1 MFDWKRNNETL
12 VAGIMTVVLVLLV
25 GIRVMASAEGYQ
37 ELTPEQV
44 MAEIKK
50 GKPLVL
56 DVNLKQDYEKKHL
69 PGAKLIQ
76 FGANRLEVMPKDK
89 NKRIIFYCMSE
100 LCNSSHEM
108 ARAAV
113 RENYKN
119 IAVMPSGLN
128 GWVSADFPT
137 E

>member
-1 MFDWKRNNETL
+1 MLNWRRNNETL
-12 VAGIMTVVLVLLV
+12 VAGIMTVVLLLLV
-25 GIRVMASAEGYQ
+25 GIRVMASEGYQ
-37 ELTPEQV
+37 ELSPEQV
-44 MAEIKK
+44 MEEIKN

-56 DVNLKQDYEKKHL
+56 DVNLKQDYQKMHL

-89 NKRIIFYCMSE
+89 KQRIIFYCMSE

-113 RENYKN
+113 RENYRN

-128 GWVSADFPT
+128 GWVKAELPT

>member
-1 MFDWKRNNETL
+1 MLNWRRNNETL
-12 VAGIMTVVLVLLV
+12 VAGILAAVLILLV
-25 GIRVMASAEGYQ
+25 GIRVTAAEGYQ
-37 ELTPEQV
+37 ELSPEQV
-44 MAEIKK
+44 MEEIKT

-89 NKRIIFYCMSE
+89 NQRIIFYCMSE

-119 IAVMPSGLN
+119 IAIMPSGLN
-128 GWVSADFPT
+128 GWVKADLPT

>member
-1 MFDWKRNNETL
+1 MLEWRRNNETL
-12 VAGIMTVVLVLLV
+12 IAGVMALILVLLV
-25 GIRVMASAEGYQ
+25 GVRVFAAEGYE
-37 ELTPEQV
+37 ELSPEQV
-44 MAEIKK
+44 AQEIKNK
-50 GKPLVL
+50 KPLVL
-56 DVNLKQDYEKKHL
+56 DVNLKEDYAKRHL

-76 FGANRLEVMPKDK
+76 FGANRVKMMPKDK
-89 NKRIIFYCMSE
+89 NQRIIFYCMSE

-119 IAVMPSGLN
+119 VAIMPSGLN
-128 GWVSADFPT
+128 GWVNAGLET

>member
-1 MFDWKRNNETL
+1 MLDWRRNNETL
-12 VAGIMTVVLVLLV
+12 VAGIMAVILVLLV
-25 GIRVMASAEGYQ
+25 GVRVFAAEGYE
-37 ELTPEQV
+37 ELSPAQV
-44 MAEIKK
+44 MQEIKT

-56 DVNLKQDYEKKHL
+56 DVNLKQDYEKRHL

-76 FGANRLEVMPKDK
+76 FGAQRATMMPKDK
-89 NKRIIFYCMSE
+89 NQRIIFYCMSE

-108 ARAAV
+108 ARAAL

-119 IAVMPSGLN
+119 VAIMPSGLN
-128 GWVSADFPT
+128 GWIASDFPT

>member
-1 MFDWKRNNETL
+1 MLEWRRSNQTL
-12 VAGIMTVVLVLLV
+12 VAGILALVLVLLV
-25 GIRVMASAEGYQ
+25 GVRVFASEGYE
-37 ELTPEQV
+37 ELSPEQV
-44 MAEIKK
+44 MQEIKK
-50 GKPLVL
+50 NKPLVL
-56 DVNLKQDYEKKHL
+56 DVNLKEDYEKRHL

-76 FGANRLEVMPKDK
+76 FGSNRLQVMPKDK
-89 NKRIIFYCMSE
+89 NQRIIFYCMSE

-113 RENYKN
+113 REKYKN

-128 GWVSADFPT
+128 GWLSSNLPT

>member
-1 MFDWKRNNETL
+1 MMDWRRNNETL
-12 VAGIMTVVLVLLV
+12 VAGIMTAVLILLV
-25 GIRVMASAEGYQ
+25 GIRVLASEGYQ

-44 MAEIKK
+44 MEEIKTK
-50 GKPLVL
+50 KPLVL

-89 NKRIIFYCMSE
+89 NQRIIFYCMSE

-113 RENYKN
+113 REKYTN
-119 IAVMPSGLN
+119 IAIMPSGLN
-128 GWVSADFPT
+128 GWVRADLPT